1 MQSFSDCLDFCGLK
15 DLGFSGLPFTWCN
28 RRFDGNVVWVQLD
41 RAVASLEWV
50 LKFPAVRLYHLSGL
64 SSDHK
69 PIWLCSDDI
78 RKRFFRPNKPFGFE
92 AMWIKD
98 DRCEGAIHEAW
109 DKVST
114 ADLIGNVL
122 LKVSNYQT
130 HLSEWNKKVFGNV
143 QRTLEKKRRE
153 LEQAE
158 HVAAWGGGC
167 GRLKELN
174 AEIRRLT
181 DMEDCMWNQR
191 AKVDWLHDG
200 DKNTKYFHCR
210 STERNKRNYIS
221 GLENELGFWVEEES
235 QIGGMLVQY
244 FSNLFTSSNPINLD
258 LVLEGVLPVVNDEMN
273 EGLNRPFEPNEV
285 QGTLKQ
291 MEVGT
296 APGSDGL
303 PPLFY
308 KQYWSKVE
316 QEVTSVVLAILNSGI
331 VPSQL
336 NHTFLTLIPKIHS
349 PHKVTYFRPIT
360 LSNVLY
366 KIVAKVLVNQ
376 LKILLPKLIS
386 EHQSAFISG
395 RLITDNIL
403 IAHETLHH
411 LKSKRA
417 SRMGYMALKLDMR
430 KAYDRVE
437 WVFLEK
443 IMLKMGFNV
452 RWVSTIM
459 ACIKSVSYSILLNG
473 QPHGHIVPERG
484 LRQGDPLSPYL
495 FLLVTEGMHSLFKKA
510 EENRVIRSV
519 SLCVN
524 GPRISYLLFADDSL
538 VFCRAT
544 ISKCVQIQSI
554 LHRYEQASG

>member
-28 RRFDGNVVWVQLD
+28 QRFDGNVVWVQLD
-41 RAVASLEWV
+41 RAIASPEWV

-69 PIWLCSDDI
+69 PIWLCLDDI

-109 DKVST
+109 DKFST

-349 PHKVTYFRPIT
+349 PRKVTYFRPIT

-366 KIVAKVLVNQ
+366 KIVAKVLANR

-473 QPHGHIVPERG
+473 
-484 LRQGDPLSPYL
+484 
-495 FLLVTEGMHSLFKKA
+495 
-510 EENRVIRSV
+510 
-519 SLCVN
+519 
-524 GPRISYLLFADDSL
+524 
-538 VFCRAT
+538 
-544 ISKCVQIQSI
+544 
-554 LHRYEQASG
+554 